1 MFADFKIVVQDHT
14 FDVHKVI
21 IAQGSSF
28 LSKLFS
34 GNFEVYING
43 DIVVLDQT
51 NVFY

>member
-14 FDVHKVI
+14 FNVHRVI

-34 GNFEVYING
+34 GNFEVYINEE
-43 DIVVLDQT
+43 IVDLDKT
-51 NVFY
+51 NVLY